1 MEETEAEK
9 ERKEQ
14 QKGRKAGGSTVTE
27 ASREGGS
34 LIMERA
40 EVPSAI
46 LGHMGD
52 VPGSMEESKQPKAK
66 LRMWINY

>member
-9 ERKEQ
+9 ERKQ

-27 ASREGGS
+27 ASREDGS
-34 LIMERA
+34 LIMESA